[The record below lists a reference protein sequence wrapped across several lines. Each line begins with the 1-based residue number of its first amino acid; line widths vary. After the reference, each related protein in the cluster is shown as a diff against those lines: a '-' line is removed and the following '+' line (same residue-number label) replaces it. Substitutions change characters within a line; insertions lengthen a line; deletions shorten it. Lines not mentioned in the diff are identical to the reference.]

1 MTRFLGILCVALA
14 LCACTSTQVQTSQKS
29 LITACSA
36 YATSLSTLADFRMQ
50 GKLNVA
56 TINVVDQ
63 VVNVTSPLCDPA
75 KPLPT
80 DISSTIYLV
89 EDSGIKLTQLIA
101 GVK

>member
-1 MTRFLGILCVALA
+1 MRFILAICAALA

-50 GKLNVA
+50 GKLNVS

-63 VVNVTSPLCDPA
+63 VINVTSPLCDPA
-75 KPLPT
+75 KPLPS
-80 DISSTIYLV
+80 DLASAVNLV
-89 EDSGIKLTQLIA
+89 LDSGVKLTQLIA